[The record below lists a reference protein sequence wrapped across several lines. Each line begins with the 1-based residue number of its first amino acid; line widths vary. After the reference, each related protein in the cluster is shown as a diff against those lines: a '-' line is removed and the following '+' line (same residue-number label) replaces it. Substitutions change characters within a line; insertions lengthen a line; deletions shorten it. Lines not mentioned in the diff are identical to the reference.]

1 MLKRWREL
9 CYGSIFLI
17 WFFLK
22 ITVKCFDII
31 VWCWKARKWWTT
43 NLNWSILDLVSRGK
57 FFNLP
62 EQDFLDT
69 ACLYSKITSEIFINY
84 FDSYVQY
91 TEKYFQSI
99 SSILKTQ
106 CFLPVTDKVMLNQV
120 LRLNQIYLFL
130 ILKFQQV
137 SYYWCSTQWF
147 WSFHKNSDSI
157 FIHVFKIISI

>member
-1 MLKRWREL
+1 MLKSKEVMNN
-9 CYGSIFLI
+9 
-17 WFFLK
+17 K
-22 ITVKCFDII
+22 
-31 VWCWKARKWWTT
+31 
-43 NLNWSILDLVSRGK
+43 LNWSILGLVSKGK

-91 TEKYFQSI
+91 TEKHFQSS

-106 CFLPVTDKVMLNQV
+106 CFLPVTDKVMLNHSEV

-130 ILKFQQV
+130 TLKLQQV
-137 SYYWCSTQWF
+137 SYY
-147 WSFHKNSDSI
+147 
-157 FIHVFKIISI
+157 